1 MAIPEPIYYECHI
14 TIESVFGED
23 LQRVEEIVSKNGF
36 KLAKLLTQKSGTE
49 KLERSNKDTFCTAHS
64 KDYQELHRMM
74 REVRHN
80 LRIAGFKVWRS
91 KIEAIL
97 FDEKEG
103 PSFEKLDLPEAT
115 LDVDAGRPR
124 PVLGELSAEAKAA
137 RAPLRPEELVEARHD
152 RVHRDP
158 GRTRAARTVRNSRR
172 GTT

>member
-74 REVRHN
+74 REVSHN

-97 FDEKEG
+97 FDEKEE
-103 PSFEKLDLPEAT
+103 PSS
-115 LDVDAGRPR
+115 DVDAGRPR